1 MLVLLLNLAGR
12 LRVLYWLWVC
22 HKWYLLCWDRI
33 PLYSLWWEF
42 SFLMNRYWILSTPIS
57 VSVEMIM
64 WFDFHPSFCHCDVSH
79 YWFVSVEPS
88 LWPWNN
94 SKMIMVYDPFICC
107 WIQFANIL
115 LKIFLHLYR
124 KALNVLLFLVML
136 IYTKACV
143 WFCELYI

>member
-42 SFLMNRYWILSTPIS
+42 SFLMNICWILSTPIS

-94 SKMIMVYDPFICC
+94 SKMIMVYDPFIYC
-107 WIQFANIL
+107 WIQFAIIL
-115 LKIFLHLYR
+115 LKIFCICIKKPLMFFYS
-124 KALNVLLFLVML
+124 
-136 IYTKACV
+136 
-143 WFCELYI
+143 